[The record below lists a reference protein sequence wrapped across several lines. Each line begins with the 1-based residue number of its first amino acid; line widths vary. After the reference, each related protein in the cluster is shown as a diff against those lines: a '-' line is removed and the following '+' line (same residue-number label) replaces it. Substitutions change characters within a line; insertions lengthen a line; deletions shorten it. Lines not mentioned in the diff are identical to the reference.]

1 FSDEETRE
9 GAINRACQFA
19 QTSPGAIGIGV
30 DGGVMHVHEQLYLCN
45 WGALVTADKEVDTA
59 SGARIVVPPDIAT
72 QLKQGNEL
80 GDMMDSYAHKQAVRN
95 NEGAIGIFT
104 NDLISRKDMF
114 VHVVKLLR
122 GQWEYWS

>member
-1 FSDEETRE
+1 
-9 GAINRACQFA
+9 
-19 QTSPGAIGIGV
+19 
-30 DGGVMHVHEQLYLCN
+30 
-45 WGALVTADKEVDTA
+45 
-59 SGARIVVPPDIAT
+59 
-72 QLKQGNEL
+72 EL

-122 GQWEYWS
+122 GQWEYWSYKSSESDSLLHTTHKYNLTLLMPGLQFLRLHSLYWKALLMDELMIQV